1 MREKILGARKTHFLI
16 QLSNISLWILY
27 SLHNK
32 LVISGKKR
40 RKTTRDTVCCSKNK
54 EISGKYC
61 KNSSFGIKFSMTG
74 MN

>member
-54 EISGKYC
+54 EISGKYLV
-61 KNSSFGIKFSMTG
+61 KTHSFGDKIHRDRR
-74 MN
+74 